1 MLEFMELDRQNAAM
15 WNGLTNKHATGCYR
29 RFGESVYIFALI
41 IRSLYCTCSEAMIWI
56 FAVG

>member
-41 IRSLYCTCSEAMIWI
+41 IRPLYYT
-56 FAVG
+56 